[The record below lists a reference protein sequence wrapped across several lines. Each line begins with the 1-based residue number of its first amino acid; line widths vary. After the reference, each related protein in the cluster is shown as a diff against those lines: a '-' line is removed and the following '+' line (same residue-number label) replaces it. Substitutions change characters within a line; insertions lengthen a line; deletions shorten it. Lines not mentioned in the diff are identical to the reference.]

1 MQGTSSHTL
10 IWHKWVLC
18 SSEGRCGTVKTEQT
32 LRESNGKVHRK
43 HKFWLLPLWDPTL
56 YIDKLFILNES
67 IWIIFIKE
75 RLNSNF
81 PNSSI
86 KSYKLLYWKWH
97 FNCLNAAGVPKIVKQ
112 MLLARCGMFEC
123 GKNFKGS
130 IPEICR
136 GCGEEDDE
144 SHRLNRCGTWKH
156 LNLSETVDKVDFG
169 EIYSNDINILLPV
182 IKSIQRVWELH
193 VGNGSMKRQG
203 NSSWLQ
209 DIACC
214 FLHLLCLVSFC
225 LTPIPVS
232 TRWPHRH

>member
-43 HKFWLLPLWDPTL
+43 QKFWLLPLWDPTL

-75 RLNSNF
+75 RLNLNF
-81 PNSSI
+81 PNNSS

-112 MLLARCGMFEC
+112 ILRPVRPSFRPSVHL
-123 GKNFKGS
+123 S
-130 IPEICR
+130 PPPEASRIRPRPLR
-136 GCGEEDDE
+136 GRPRPLRG
-144 SHRLNRCGTWKH
+144 
-156 LNLSETVDKVDFG
+156 
-169 EIYSNDINILLPV
+169 
-182 IKSIQRVWELH
+182 
-193 VGNGSMKRQG
+193 
-203 NSSWLQ
+203 WLRP
-209 DIACC
+209 
-214 FLHLLCLVSFC
+214 L
-225 LTPIPVS
+225 
-232 TRWPHRH
+232 RGWPRPLRG